1 MSVELSKRQLQIGEE
16 IRRKVAVEL
25 NDLID
30 FHFNNDFLTIM
41 KAVVSKDL
49 RYCKI
54 YYRCK
59 IENQKYFQEQ
69 LDGFNN
75 QIANFVYKKLKMR
88 IKPEIHFIFDETMI
102 VIDEIGKVVEKN
114 KEFIEKQCLIK
125 NFNIKKQS

>member
-1 MSVELSKRQLQIGEE
+1 MNYKRWMTTELSKRQLQIGEE

-88 IKPEIHFIFDETMI
+88 VKPEIHFIFDETMI

-114 KEFIEKQCLIK
+114 KEFIEK
-125 NFNIKKQS
+125 

>member
-41 KAVVSKDL
+41 RAVVSKDL

-114 KEFIEKQCLIK
+114 KEFIEK
-125 NFNIKKQS
+125 

>member
-30 FHFNNDFLTIM
+30 FNFNNDFLTIM
-41 KAVVSKDL
+41 KAIVSKDL

-59 IENQKYFQEQ
+59 TCNKDYFQPK

-75 QIANFVYKKLKMR
+75 QVSNFIYKKLKMR
-88 IKPEIHFIFDETMI
+88 VRPEIHFIFDETMI
-102 VIDEIGKVVEKN
+102 AIDETAIVAEKN
-114 KEFIEKQCLIK
+114 REFDEK
-125 NFNIKKQS
+125 

>member
-88 IKPEIHFIFDETMI
+88 IKPEIHFIFDET
-102 VIDEIGKVVEKN
+102 VIEREKIMAVVEKN
-114 KEFIEKQCLIK
+114 NEFVED
-125 NFNIKKQS
+125 